1 MGGEGKRNEVTFTY
15 NGIDYRYMAESL
27 NTMAKLKKYLGYFY
41 TPDQQ
46 EKVIEQLGIIEH
58 QGVLAQPNADGG
70 SSLNWDNAKIK
81 EVSGSA
87 DIKHFEMDLPIGE
100 SLDYEALIGE
110 LRYVKEAEAWLV
122 HRLEQRISIF
132 TK

>member
-1 MGGEGKRNEVTFTY
+1 
-15 NGIDYRYMAESL
+15 
-27 NTMAKLKKYLGYFY
+27 
-41 TPDQQ
+41 
-46 EKVIEQLGIIEH
+46 
-58 QGVLAQPNADGG
+58 
-70 SSLNWDNAKIK
+70 
-81 EVSGSA
+81 
-87 DIKHFEMDLPIGE
+87 MDLPIGE